1 MTATDDRHH
10 RHLESLTISAEPDD
24 AAGYRKRSGGG
35 GGSTGSSGGGGR
47 SFVSNIF
54 MVLIIAALA
63 VAGWFIANQHE
74 QLSASDAALEN
85 ANQRLLLLEDRL
97 KATDEV
103 FSEVGQ
109 ETTKEIDYWES
120 EVRKLWDVTNKRN
133 KAWIEENQRGLKSV
147 TASIATIKSD
157 VAELGPGL
165 ERALDAA
172 SKQQA
177 ILDQLTALEKQI
189 RQIADNSAAA
199 KQGVNSLTS
208 RVTESE
214 QGLAAFDAF
223 RLQLNRRLS
232 DLERRLDELAASP
245 GL

>member
-1 MTATDDRHH
+1 MIADDRHTPNPAP
-10 RHLESLTISAEPDD
+10 LMISAEPDD

-35 GGSTGSSGGGGR
+35 SNGGSGSGGGGGR

-74 QLSASDAALEN
+74 QLRASGDELEN

-133 KAWIEENQRGLKSV
+133 KTWIEENQRSLKTV
-147 TASIATIKSD
+147 TASIAALKSD
-157 VAELGPGL
+157 VVEMGPGL

-172 SKQQA
+172 GKQQGL
-177 ILDQLTALEKQI
+177 LDQLTAIEKQM
-189 RQIADNSAAA
+189 RQIADNAAGA
-199 KQGVNSLTS
+199 KQGVNSLAS

-223 RLQLNRRLS
+223 RLQLNRRLV

>member
-1 MTATDDRHH
+1 MNTDDRYDP
-10 RHLESLTISAEPDD
+10 RTALLMISAEPDD

-35 GGSTGSSGGGGR
+35 SGTGGSSSGGGR
-47 SFVSNIF
+47 SFVTNIF

-74 QLSASDAALEN
+74 QLRASDAELEN

-133 KAWIEENQRGLKSV
+133 KTWIEENQRSLKTVS
-147 TASIATIKSD
+147 ASIVALKSD
-157 VAELGPGL
+157 VAELQPGL

-172 SKQQA
+172 GKQQA
-177 ILDQLTALEKQI
+177 ILDQLTAIEKQM
-189 RQIADNSAAA
+189 RQIADNAASA
-199 KQGVNSLTS
+199 KQGVNSLSS
-208 RVTESE
+208 RLTESE

>member
-1 MTATDDRHH
+1 M
-10 RHLESLTISAEPDD
+10 ISAEPDD

-35 GGSTGSSGGGGR
+35 SSAGGSGDGAGR
-47 SFVSNIF
+47 SIVSNIF

-74 QLSASDAALEN
+74 QLRASGAELEN

-133 KAWIEENQRGLKSV
+133 KTWIEENQRSLKTV
-147 TASIATIKSD
+147 TASIAALKSD
-157 VAELGPGL
+157 VEELQPGL

-172 SKQQA
+172 GKQQA
-177 ILDQLTALEKQI
+177 ILDQLSDIEKQM
-189 RQIADNSAAA
+189 RQIADNAAGA